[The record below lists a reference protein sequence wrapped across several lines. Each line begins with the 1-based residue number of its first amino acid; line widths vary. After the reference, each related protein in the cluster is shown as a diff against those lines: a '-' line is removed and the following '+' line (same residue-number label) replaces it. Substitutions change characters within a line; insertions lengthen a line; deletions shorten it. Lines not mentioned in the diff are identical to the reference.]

1 MAVPIMRLPMS
12 NTGQG
17 DADHYAPQHE
27 SKPSLVDG
35 PMSMSTAPTQAI
47 AGLSIVD

>member
-1 MAVPIMRLPMS
+1 MAVPIMRLPMP

-17 DADHYAPQHE
+17 DADYSAPQHE

-35 PMSMSTAPTQAI
+35 PMGIEHSTNP
-47 AGLSIVD
+47 GN